1 MTRLPHDPHPHAR
14 VPDPSGAFRAADR
27 RKPGRLDPRRPVP
40 RLLALGAGALL
51 AATAVIVTTSATATA
66 APAAP
71 AARAIPDGPPVPSDD
86 PPLPMGR
93 PHEPVFPGTDPGSGP
108 EAPHTLEPAP
118 GSPPGSLAAP
128 AGQGSTVEALQPSAK
143 DAPEAKDDR
152 PVRPAEPAGAS
163 APAANGAPPVRE
175 PAAGPGKPDL
185 PPLPKAMRLEH
196 DFVTDVLRARDIEWR
211 STGNCSDREKPTC
224 TSFTGL
230 RWTTL
235 EGLLRFAAKSGCKIV
250 VTGGTERGHAPGRH
264 SHYNGYKIDI
274 APNKCVDREIEGY
287 DREGVRGD
295 GAKLYRSPEGGL
307 YARESD
313 HWDITYT

>member
-1 MTRLPHDPHPHAR
+1 MTRLPHDPHEHAR
-14 VPDPSGAFRAADR
+14 APEPAGPLRAADR
-27 RKPGRLDPRRPVP
+27 RKPGRFDLRRPVP

-51 AATAVIVTTSATATA
+51 AATAIIVTTSATSTA
-66 APAAP
+66 APAAGP
-71 AARAIPDGPPVPSDD
+71 ASRASDGPPVPSDD

-93 PHEPVFPGTDPGSGP
+93 PAAPVWPGTGPGSEPGTGP
-108 EAPHTLEPAP
+108 GVPVTTSMVETLR
-118 GSPPGSLAAP
+118 SPEQDAP
-128 AGQGSTVEALQPSAK
+128 AAT
-143 DAPEAKDDR
+143 DDR
-152 PVRPAEPAGAS
+152 PVRPAEVTRATAPGA
-163 APAANGAPPVRE
+163 APVRQPVRQPAADAGKPNLAPPSKSMHLDHE
-175 PAAGPGKPDL
+175 
-185 PPLPKAMRLEH
+185 
-196 DFVTDVLRARDIEWR
+196 FVTDVLRARDIEWR
-211 STGNCSDREKPTC
+211 STGNCSDREKPNC
-224 TSFTGL
+224 TSFDGL

-235 EGLLRFAAKSGCKIV
+235 EGLLRFAETSGCRIV

-274 APNKCVDREIEGY
+274 APNACVDREIEGY